1 MAAAIAFP
9 ALDHAEATAAGWD
22 EIQEVPCW
30 LSAQIPVTGF
40 KVRDLLLLQ
49 AGSVVNSKQ
58 LTGGRVG
65 LKANGSFIAWAEFEV
80 VNGRLG
86 VRFTDL
92 G

>member
-1 MAAAIAFP
+1 MP
-9 ALDHAEATAAGWD
+9 HHADATATGWE
-22 EIQEVPCW
+22 EIEEVPCS

-40 KVRDLLLLQ
+40 RVRDLLLLQ

-58 LTGGRVG
+58 STGDRVG
-65 LKANGSFIAWAEFEV
+65 LHANGSFIAWTEFEV
-80 VNGRLG
+80 INGRLG

>member
-9 ALDHAEATAAGWD
+9 APDRAEATAAGWQ
-22 EIQEVPCW
+22 EIEEVPCW

-49 AGSVVNSKQ
+49 AGSVVNSRQ
-58 LTGGRVG
+58 LTGDRVG
-65 LKANGSFIAWAEFEV
+65 LHANGSFIAWTEFEV
-80 VNGRLG
+80 INGRLG